1 MIMDS
6 QWFNQEMN
14 GCDHSNAGKKI
25 DLTLKLGLPNCDEN
39 NQQPHIG
46 QHLDFDQ
53 IMTPHHASLEGIN
66 QYEMLNEGM
75 NFSAKEIP
83 SNFRSQFI
91 HPQYNYQQPSNIN
104 NMNGSSY
111 GGFSSFSSSSNNP
124 YYHPHHYTYNN
135 NSSNFNMNPN
145 ANLLPPPGAVM
156 NDYTLLDI
164 PSRRADRELGIGSS
178 SRRKVGMRR
187 QRGGGF
193 IDPFKRCT
201 NYNCNTNDTP
211 MWRRGPLGPKTLCN
225 ACGIKYRK
233 EEEKRKAKEAEKSN
247 SQEDSDNQS
256 A

>member
-1 MIMDS
+1 
-6 QWFNQEMN
+6 MN
-14 GCDHSNAGKKI
+14 KSNRKI
-25 DLTLKLGLPNCDEN
+25 NDIILILIVDI
-39 NQQPHIG
+39 Q
-46 QHLDFDQ
+46 
-53 IMTPHHASLEGIN
+53 GIN

-75 NFSAKEIP
+75 NFNAKEIP

-211 MWRRGPLGPKTLCN
+211 MWRRGPLGPKVRIRMSLNQVSLVMFRKVMYLMGLCPY
-225 ACGIKYRK
+225 I
-233 EEEKRKAKEAEKSN
+233 S
-247 SQEDSDNQS
+247 
-256 A
+256 